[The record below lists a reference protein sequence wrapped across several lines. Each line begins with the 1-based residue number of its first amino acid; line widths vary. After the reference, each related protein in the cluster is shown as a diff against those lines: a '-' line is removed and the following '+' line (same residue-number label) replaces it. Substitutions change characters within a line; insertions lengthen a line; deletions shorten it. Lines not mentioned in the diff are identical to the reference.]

1 MKRYFTRNNIE
12 VLIFCIVLLSVWQ
25 GIAIN
30 INNDIY
36 LPKIEQVLN
45 SLREILNQKK
55 FLLKYRYDYFKNQY
69 KFCYIYD
76 YGYSNGSFI
85 LFKQNF

>member
-36 LPKIEQVLN
+36 LPKMEQVLS
-45 SLREILNQKK
+45 SLGEILNQKN
-55 FLLKYRYDYFKNQY
+55 FYLNIGMTILRTSVSLLY
-69 KFCYIYD
+69 
-76 YGYSNGSFI
+76 
-85 LFKQNF
+85 L